1 MQILKK
7 IGKVALDVLIIIV
20 FVISVFLVIANI
32 GVDREKGEQPNVF
45 GYVINSVQS
54 ESMSGTF
61 EKGAIVVGKI
71 PTEDTV
77 IEKDDIISFRQKVNG
92 QQIINTHRVV
102 AVETIGN
109 TDFYTTQGDN
119 REICPTT
126 DEGTRSIGDVVAV
139 YKFQIPFVGSF
150 IDFLKKPLGFVLCLV
165 LPMLA
170 FIAWQVYKL
179 VSIYLQMKKAEMEE
193 AAKEAVSDDA
203 KEAIIKEYLAKMQA
217 QNAANAPNAE
227 TTAEAQSEEVK
238 EESNAE

>member
-45 GYVINSVQS
+45 GYVVNSVQS

-61 EKGAIVVGKI
+61 EKGAIVVGKMI
-71 PTEDTV
+71 DENTV
-77 IEKDDIISFRQKVNG
+77 ISVNDIITFRQRSNG
-92 QQIINTHRVV
+92 QEFLNTHRVV
-102 AVETIGN
+102 NIDEGLEGKI
-109 TDFYTTQGDN
+109 YQTQGDN
-119 REICPTT
+119 REICPTPDIERKT
-126 DEGTRSIGDVVAV
+126 SEDIVAV
-139 YKFQIPFVGSF
+139 YKFHIPFVGGF
-150 IDFLKKPLGFVLCLV
+150 IDFLKEPLGFVLCLV

-170 FIAWQVYKL
+170 FIGWQVYKL

-217 QNAANAPNAE
+217 QNAANAPNTE

>member
-7 IGKVALDVLIIIV
+7 IGKVAVDVLIIIV
-20 FVISVFLVIANI
+20 FIISVLLVISNI
-32 GVDREKGEQPNVF
+32 GVDRENGEQPNVF
-45 GYVINSVQS
+45 GYVMNSVQS

-71 PTEDTV
+71 PTEDTKLAV
-77 IEKDDIISFRQKVNG
+77 DDIITFRQTVNG
-92 QQIINTHRVV
+92 QQILNTHRIVE
-102 AVETIGN
+102 VETIG
-109 TDFYTTQGDN
+109 TADFYTTQGDN
-119 REICPTT
+119 RAICP
-126 DEGTRSIGDVVAV
+126 DVDPGAKSIGDVVAV
-139 YKFQIPFVGSF
+139 YKFHIPFVGGF
-150 IDFLKKPLGFVLCLV
+150 IDFLKEPLGFVLCLV

-170 FIAWQVYKL
+170 FIGWQVYKL

-217 QNAANAPNAE
+217 QQAESDSAAQAQAE
-227 TTAEAQSEEVK
+227 TKEEAK

>member
-7 IGKVALDVLIIIV
+7 IGKVALDVLIIIIFIISV
-20 FVISVFLVIANI
+20 LLVISNI

-45 GYVINSVQS
+45 GYVVNSVQS

-77 IEKDDIISFRQKVNG
+77 IKKDDIISFRQKVNG

-102 AVETIGN
+102 GVETIGAA
-109 TDFYTTQGDN
+109 DFYTTQGDN
-119 REICPTT
+119 REMCYNP
-126 DEGTRSIGDVVAV
+126 DEGVRSMGDIVAV
-139 YKFQIPFVGSF
+139 YKFHIPFVGGF
-150 IDFLKKPLGFVLCLV
+150 IDFLKEPLGFVLCLV

-170 FIAWQVYKL
+170 FIGWQVYKL

-217 QNAANAPNAE
+217 QQAESDAAEEAQAE
-227 TTAEAQSEEVK
+227 TKEEAK